1 MELHMCVYLCTKFQ
15 VYSIIVTSFT
25 QGGGGGGGEKILPH
39 PTSKRN
45 PKKRTQIRVKKS

>member
-25 QGGGGGGGEKILPH
+25 QGGGEVILPH

-45 PKKRTQIRVKKS
+45 PKKRTQIRNKKS